1 MIFNVTSVGGG
12 TGCTLT
18 VTAPVGATVTVSK
31 DGITKPAK
39 VATTGTVMF
48 KGLETGTWTI
58 TITNGTDTAS
68 KTVEIKADYLAE
80 ITFFSATIN
89 ITYPAG
95 LRCTATN
102 GSTTLTAP
110 DTSGTWACTV
120 LNAGTWTVTLDN
132 GLYST
137 VTITNSGEKHT
148 VDKWYLYNAG
158 DEYSTVTGGWD
169 KWGRGIVVKNA
180 DNIQFAAT
188 EDTGDTYGY
197 CLGTGNAINLT
208 GFKQVRARV
217 TCIDSTYKSLYTVS
231 IFRSKNYTDR
241 IAYKTVEG
249 LNDDWVTLDL
259 STLTDGA
266 YYIGVTNGN
275 TGKKYTVLYEMY
287 LA

>member
-1 MIFNVTSVGGG
+1 MIFNVTVGGG
-12 TGCTLT
+12 GAGGALT
-18 VTAPVGATVTVSK
+18 VTAPANVMVTVSK
-31 DGITKPAK
+31 DGKTKTK
-39 VATTGTVMF
+39 NSGTSGVVVF
-48 KGLETGTWTI
+48 RGLETGTWTI
-58 TITNGTDTAS
+58 TIANGTDTAT
-68 KTVEIKADYLAE
+68 KTVEIKADYSTQ

-89 ITYPAG
+89 VTYPAG
-95 LRCTATN
+95 LACTATD
-102 GSTTLTAP
+102 GSTTLNAP
-110 DTSGTWACTV
+110 DTSGTWACV
-120 LNAGTWTVTLDN
+120 VPNAGTWTVSLDN

-180 DNIQFAAT
+180 DNIQFAAG
-188 EDTGDTYGY
+188 EDTGDIYGY

-208 GFKQVRARV
+208 GFKQVLARV
-217 TCIDSTYKSLYTVS
+217 TCINSTYKSLYTVS

-241 IAYKTVEG
+241 VAYKTVEN
-249 LNDDWVTLDL
+249 LNNAWVTLDL

-275 TGKKYTVLYEMY
+275 TVKKNTVLHEMY

>member
-1 MIFNVTSVGGG
+1 MIFNVTSGRGGSG
-12 TGCTLT
+12 ATLT
-18 VTAPVGATVTVSK
+18 ITAPAGCTVTVSK
-31 DGITKPAK
+31 DGKAK
-39 VATTGTVMF
+39 TRVANADGIAEF

-68 KTVEIKADYLAE
+68 KTVEIKADYQAE

-95 LRCTATN
+95 LRCTITN

-120 LNAGTWTVTLDN
+120 LNAGTWTVTLGN

-180 DNIQFAAT
+180 DNIQFAAA

-208 GFKQVRARV
+208 GFKQVLARV

-241 IAYKTVEG
+241 VAYKTVEG
-249 LNDDWVTLDL
+249 LNDAWVTLDL
-259 STLTDGA
+259 SALTDGA

-275 TGKKYTVLYEMY
+275 TGKKYTVLHEMY